1 VNNVILQTELPDV
14 GEPRRGKVRDIYDL
28 GEHLLL
34 VVTDRVSA
42 FDVVLPNGIPM
53 KGKVL
58 TAISVFWFKKMED
71 IIKNHIV
78 AADVRDFPR
87 KLQKYR
93 DMLEGRS
100 LLVKK
105 ATVLPVECIVRGYLS
120 GSGWKSYQKDGT
132 VCGINLPA
140 GLLESSRIKYP
151 IFTPST
157 KAEEGHDM
165 NISFD
170 EMKEIVDAETAVKL
184 KDLSLRIYERARDSA
199 GKKGIIIA
207 DTKMEFGMYNN
218 EIISIDELL
227 TPDSSR
233 FWSIK
238 DYAQG
243 RSQDSFD
250 KQIVRDYLLTLDW
263 DRTPPGP
270 ELPVDIVNKTSERY
284 QEILRILTA

>member
-1 VNNVILQTELPDV
+1 MKDVVLKTEMPDI
-14 GEPRRGKVRDIYDL
+14 GTPRRGKVRDIYDL
-28 GEHLLL
+28 GENLLL

-42 FDVVLPNGIPM
+42 FDVVLPNGIPE

-58 TAISVFWFKKMED
+58 TAISVFWFKMMED
-71 IIKNHIV
+71 FVSNHIL
-78 AADVRDFPR
+78 AIDVKDFPQKLR
-87 KLQKYR
+87 KYSDILR
-93 DMLEGRS
+93 GRS

-105 ATVLPVECIVRGYLS
+105 ANVVPVECIVRGYLS

-140 GLLESSRIKYP
+140 GLRESSKIESP

-157 KAEEGHDM
+157 KAEAGHDI

-170 EMKEIVDAETAVKL
+170 EVKEIIGESTAMKL
-184 KDLSLRIYERARDSA
+184 KDLALKIYESARDFA
-199 GKKGIIIA
+199 ENKGIIIA
-207 DTKMEFGMYNN
+207 DTKMEFGIYDN
-218 EIISIDELL
+218 EIILIDELL

-238 DYAQG
+238 DYAPG

-263 DRTPPGP
+263 DQTPPGP
-270 ELPVDIVNKTSERY
+270 ELPEDIVKKTSVRY
-284 QEILRILTA
+284 QEILRILTG